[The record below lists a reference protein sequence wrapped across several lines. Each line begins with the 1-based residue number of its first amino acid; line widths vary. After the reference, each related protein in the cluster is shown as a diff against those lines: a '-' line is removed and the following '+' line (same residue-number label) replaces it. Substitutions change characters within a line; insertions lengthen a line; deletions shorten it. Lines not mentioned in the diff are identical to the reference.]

1 MTVLKKAKLKLTVDL
16 LNNREDNAVHTAK
29 KSLLSISGIGRF
41 LGLTMKSK
49 SKLDQARERRT
60 YAMQFEN
67 ATLDL
72 DTITNPNTRTQMV
85 NGFSLQ

>member
-16 LNNREDNAVHTAK
+16 MNNREENAVQTAK

-41 LGLTMKSK
+41 LGLKMKSK
-49 SKLDQARERRT
+49 SKLDTAHERRI

-72 DTITNPNTRTQMV
+72 DTIINPNTRMQLV
-85 NGFSLQ
+85 NGFDLQ

>member
-1 MTVLKKAKLKLTVDL
+1 MTILKKAKLKLTVDL
-16 LNNREDNAVHTAK
+16 MNNRDENAVQTAK

-49 SKLDQARERRT
+49 SQIDRSRERRI

-72 DTITNPNTRTQMV
+72 DTITNPRTRTQLV
-85 NGFSLQ
+85 NGFNLQ

>member
-16 LNNREDNAVHTAK
+16 MNNRDENAVQTAK

-41 LGLTMKSK
+41 LGLTTKSK
-49 SKLDQARERRT
+49 SQLDRARERT
-60 YAMQFEN
+60 IYAMQFEN

-72 DTITNPNTRTQMV
+72 DTISNPRTSTQHV

>member
-1 MTVLKKAKLKLTVDL
+1 MTILKKAKLKLTVDL
-16 LNNREDNAVHTAK
+16 INNRDENAVQTAK

-41 LGLTMKSK
+41 LGLKMKSK
-49 SKLDQARERRT
+49 SKLDRARERRI

-72 DTITNPNTRTQMV
+72 DTITNPRTHAQHV